1 MNFAHTVTAFR
12 PLFGVLAV
20 LALFAG
26 SARAELVKGAASS
39 TPVCAVD
46 LGTTLRDA
54 HWVAAKIGASVVR
67 VEGSSML
74 PYFGDGS
81 VLVVRAS
88 KLDSLNAGAV
98 VVYRNHLGETVAHR
112 LETRVAGGW
121 MVRGANNRASDTTLV
136 TAANFVG
143 SVYVTFHSD
152 ARGAAAVAGGE
163 LAALVDSTPVALAA
177 SAR

>member
-1 MNFAHTVTAFR
+1 MAVFAF
-12 PLFGVLAV
+12 
-20 LALFAG
+20 FAG
-26 SARAELVKGAASS
+26 SARAEVVKGAASS

-54 HWVAAKIGASVVR
+54 HRVAAKIGASVVR

-74 PYFGDGS
+74 PYFGNGS

-88 KLDSLNAGAV
+88 SLDSLSAGAV

-112 LETRVAGGW
+112 LETRMGSGW

-136 TAANFVG
+136 TAENFVG

-152 ARGAAAVAGGE
+152 ARGGADLATGGE
-163 LAALVDSTPVALAA
+163 LAALVESTPVALAA

>member
-1 MNFAHTVTAFR
+1 MNFARTLSALRV
-12 PLFGVLAV
+12 LSGVLAV
-20 LALFAG
+20 LALSAG
-26 SARAELVKGAASS
+26 SVRAELVKGAAAS

-54 HWVAAKIGASVVR
+54 HRVAAKIGASVVR

-88 KLDSLNAGAV
+88 SLDNLSAGAV

-136 TAANFVG
+136 TAENFIG

-152 ARGAAAVAGGE
+152 ARSLVATGGE
-163 LAALVDSTPVALAA
+163 LVALVESTPVALAA